1 MKVIVHFRHP
11 IDMPYPDRDWIM
23 AYIESIGIILTPN
36 EYNKVK
42 RDAIL
47 TEEISETLPAKITHT
62 IDYEA
67 TEIDE
72 ETGLD
77 QDLKVTASVV
87 YYG

>member
-1 MKVIVHFRHP
+1 M
-11 IDMPYPDRDWIM
+11 
-23 AYIESIGIILTPN
+23 IIL
-36 EYNKVK
+36 KKIKFVK
-42 RDAIL
+42 LKNNAVKNNAIL

-67 TEIDE
+67 TEIDD